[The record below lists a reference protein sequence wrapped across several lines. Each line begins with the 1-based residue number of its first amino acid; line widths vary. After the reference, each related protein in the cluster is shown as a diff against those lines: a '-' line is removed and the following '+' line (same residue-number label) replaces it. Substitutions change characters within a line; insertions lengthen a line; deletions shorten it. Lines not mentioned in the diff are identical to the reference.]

1 MNYLRFASIDI
12 GSNAVRL
19 LLTYVYETES
29 GPVFHK
35 ASLVRVPVRLGEDA
49 FKLGYISEE
58 KAQALKETMK
68 SFFHLMNVYKVLGYR
83 AYATSAMR
91 EAGNSAALIKE
102 IKKESGIQIEVIS
115 GDIEANIISS
125 KFEPAFIPNEE
136 VLLFVD
142 VGGGSTEITLL
153 RHHEKQA
160 RRSFNIGTLRVLN
173 GQVKAEVW
181 DEMKSW
187 LDSAGLLKSGIPLIG
202 SGGNINKIFKMK
214 RRKTTDLHVSRK
226 ALFEVLHELSPLSAD
241 ERMVRYMLN
250 PDRADVIIP
259 ASEIFLKITGFVGS
273 KRIYVPKIGLS
284 DGIVRS
290 LYKEY
295 RQGQSA
301 VKG

>member
-19 LLTYVYETES
+19 LLTYVYETEA

-49 FKLGYISEE
+49 FNLGRITKE
-58 KAQALKETMK
+58 KSDALKETMK
-68 SFFHLMNVYKVLGYR
+68 SFYHLMNVYKVLGYR

-91 EAGNSAALIKE
+91 EAQNAAELIE
-102 IKKESGIQIEVIS
+102 QIKKECGIQIEVIS

-153 RHHEKQA
+153 KNHEKQS
-160 RRSFNIGTLRVLN
+160 RHSFNIGTLRVLN
-173 GQVKAEVW
+173 NQVKAEDW
-181 DEMKSW
+181 EEMKHW
-187 LDSAGLLKSGIPLIG
+187 LAANELMKSGIPLIG

-214 RRKTTDLHVSRK
+214 RRKTTDLHISRK
-226 ALFEVLHELSPLSAD
+226 ALFEVLHELSPLTAD

-295 RQGQSA
+295 RQSLPSGM
-301 VKG
+301 K